1 MTAHVDAHLHVWDLD
16 RCHYGWLS
24 PAAGALHRTFTAGEA
39 HKALQAAGM
48 DAAVLVQAADTIC
61 DTDAM
66 LDAAAAHPWVAGVVG
81 WVPLADPAAAARE
94 LDRRTAAWPVF
105 KGVRHLVHV
114 DPDREFL
121 ARPEVVTSLRTVARH
136 GLVLDVPD
144 AWPRHLPAM
153 AALADAVPDLTV
165 VLDHLGK
172 PPIGR
177 DDFPA
182 WAAAL
187 RDLARRGNVVAK
199 LSGLDT
205 ATRRRDWTAHD
216 LRPAVDL
223 ALESFGP
230 SRLMYGGD
238 WPMTVPGGGYASV
251 WSRMRES
258 VAALSLDERR
268 AVMGGT
274 ATRVYG
280 LDLAGPGPAMG

>member
-1 MTAHVDAHLHVWDLD
+1 
-16 RCHYGWLS
+16 
-24 PAAGALHRTFTAGEA
+24 
-39 HKALQAAGM
+39 
-48 DAAVLVQAADTIC
+48 
-61 DTDAM
+61 
-66 LDAAAAHPWVAGVVG
+66 
-81 WVPLADPAAAARE
+81 
-94 LDRRTAAWPVF
+94 
-105 KGVRHLVHV
+105 
-114 DPDREFL
+114 
-121 ARPEVVTSLRTVARH
+121 LRTVARH

-144 AWPRHLPAM
+144 AWPRHLPAT
-153 AALADAVPDLTV
+153 AAVADAGARP
-165 VLDHLGK
+165 HRGARS
-172 PPIGR
+172 PGQAPIGR

-187 RDLARRGNVVAK
+187 RDLARRCNVVAK

-205 ATRRRDWTAHD
+205 ATRRHDWTAHD

-230 SRLMYGGD
+230 ARLMYGGD

-251 WSRMRES
+251 WSRMRGI
-258 VAALSLDERR
+258 VATLSPDERR